1 MSEENSLYNFRK
13 TRWGMSI
20 AQVKSSEDV
29 EVLEEGKI
37 AQVYALQYK
46 TIVIA
51 KSVIIFYVFIDDQ
64 LVRAKYILD
73 GTHENDNLFINDYSD
88 FTEILT
94 KKYGKPKEENV
105 FWNDDLYKDNPS
117 NWGYALSKG
126 HLSYFSTWE
135 SKDTAIVASLTGDN
149 FEIRCHLEYRS
160 KELEDLEEKASEKE
174 VLDLF

>member
-29 EVLEEGKI
+29 EVLEEGGGGYMETLRLGYEVVIGKI
-37 AQVYALQYK
+37 V
-46 TIVIA
+46 TIL
-51 KSVIIFYVFIDDQ
+51 YVFIDDQ

-105 FWNDDLYKDNPS
+105 F
-117 NWGYALSKG
+117 
-126 HLSYFSTWE
+126 
-135 SKDTAIVASLTGDN
+135 
-149 FEIRCHLEYRS
+149 
-160 KELEDLEEKASEKE
+160 
-174 VLDLF
+174 